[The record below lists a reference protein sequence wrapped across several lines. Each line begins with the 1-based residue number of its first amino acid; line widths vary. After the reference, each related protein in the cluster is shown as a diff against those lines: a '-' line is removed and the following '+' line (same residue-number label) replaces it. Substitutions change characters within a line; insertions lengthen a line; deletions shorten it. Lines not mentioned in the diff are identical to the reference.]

1 MSLYAVYCR
10 AYQGCMRL
18 ASHVLPWREPSRLQG
33 AGSLARLPALL
44 RSQGWSRLLIV
55 TGPTT
60 SRIPR
65 FQALLADLDAA
76 GIAYFV
82 YDRTV
87 ANPTVENVE
96 AAYGIYR
103 ERGCDSIL
111 AFGGGSPMDCAK
123 AVGVRVVRPNVPLG
137 KMRGLLKVR
146 RRLPPL
152 VAVPTTAGTGSEVTV
167 AAVISDPAKR
177 DKYPINDLFLIPR
190 YAVLDPEL
198 TVGLPPAL
206 TATTGLDALTHAVE
220 AYIGG
225 SNTKTTER
233 AAIEATRLI
242 VENLGAAYRDGSDV
256 AVRGRLLEASYL
268 AGVAFTR
275 AYVGYVHAI
284 AHSLGAFYGV
294 PHGLANAVILPYV
307 LEAYGAAAEKRLANL
322 ARASGSISSSTDEAV
337 NASDDAA
344 VAGAFIALLRELNA
358 ELGIAARLD
367 GIVEADIP
375 ALVEHALREANPTY
389 PVPRI
394 WAEADMERLFRL
406 IGGFETRRGE

>member
-1 MSLYAVYCR
+1 
-10 AYQGCMRL
+10 
-18 ASHVLPWREPSRLQG
+18 
-33 AGSLARLPALL
+33 
-44 RSQGWSRLLIV
+44 
-55 TGPTT
+55 
-60 SRIPR
+60 
-65 FQALLADLDAA
+65 
-76 GIAYFV
+76 
-82 YDRTV
+82 
-87 ANPTVENVE
+87 
-96 AAYGIYR
+96 
-103 ERGCDSIL
+103 
-111 AFGGGSPMDCAK
+111 
-123 AVGVRVVRPNVPLG
+123 
-137 KMRGLLKVR
+137 
-146 RRLPPL
+146 
-152 VAVPTTAGTGSEVTV
+152 
-167 AAVISDPAKR
+167 
-177 DKYPINDLFLIPR
+177 
-190 YAVLDPEL
+190 
-198 TVGLPPAL
+198 
-206 TATTGLDALTHAVE
+206 LDALTHAVE